1 MKRDVRTARSEPRDG
16 RPRRAGVALG
26 ALVLIALL
34 VAVVAVVAALL
45 LWVTPAG
52 TAGSAA
58 AGNPRQ
64 DINVV
69 IVLIDTL
76 RADHLGVYGHLHHT
90 SPNIDRLAR
99 EAVVFDD
106 CSAPAPWTPPSTA
119 SLLTGTYLCE
129 HGLIYEGLRVHPL
142 VRTLA
147 ERLREAG
154 WRTASYYTNPFAGPA
169 TGLDRGYEV
178 CQHVRQADGDTIAGW
193 LDQLAGQ
200 PFHLYI
206 HNTEPHNVWEA
217 RKDDVHRFGTP
228 PPRSKRKIRRA
239 VARFRT
245 LSRLD
250 FEKGRPPGT
259 TDTTERQTA
268 ALQRLDQLKDAFE
281 MLYDARVFEA
291 DRRVGSIIDALRQRN
306 VWDKTLFILVA
317 DHGEEMGEHGGW
329 LHDHSV
335 YQEVLH
341 VPLIVRFP
349 HGRGGGTRIETPVT
363 LVDVVPTVLA
373 EVGIPLGG
381 RALAGRPLQPLLEG
395 DTSGF
400 DQARIVGM
408 RRNRKKYYEPWKLA
422 RGDDQVVIRQG
433 ALKGIWN
440 VELDTFELY
449 RLDEDPAEQHDLS
462 SGEPQRVANWMAM
475 ARAWLE
481 QCGKDLPEAAT
492 QQPAQLDEE
501 TLRELRGLGYIGGG
515 EEDDE
520 GQGP

>member
-1 MKRDVRTARSEPRDG
+1 MKPGVRRTRSPNPRAAT
-16 RPRRAGVALG
+16 RPAGVG
-26 ALVLIALL
+26 AGVLIVLGLL
-34 VAVVAVVAALL
+34 VVIAAAVLAYRTLATSAASRD
-45 LWVTPAG
+45 TSQP
-52 TAGSAA
+52 GSA
-58 AGNPRQ
+58 RR

-119 SLLTGTYLCE
+119 SLLTGTWLCE
-129 HGLIYEGLRVHPL
+129 HGLVYEGLRIHPL

-178 CQHVRQADGDTIAGW
+178 CQHVRQADGQTIAAW
-193 LDQLAGQ
+193 LDQVAGR

-217 RKDDVHRFGTP
+217 RKEDVHRFGTP

-250 FEKGRPPGT
+250 FEKGREPGT
-259 TDTTERQTA
+259 TDTTDRQTA
-268 ALQRLDQLKDAFE
+268 ALRRLDQLKDAFE

-291 DRRVGSIIDALRQRN
+291 DRRVGSIIDALRQRGL
-306 VWDKTLFILVA
+306 WDNTLFILVA

-335 YQEVLH
+335 YQELLH

-349 HGRGGGTRIETPVT
+349 HGRGGGTHIETPVS
-363 LVDVVPTVLA
+363 LVDVVPTILRELNLPA
-373 EVGIPLGG
+373 SG
-381 RALAGRPLQPLLEG
+381 RPLAGLPLQPLLDGE
-395 DTSGF
+395 TSGF
-400 DQARIVGM
+400 DRPRVVAM
-408 RRNRKKYYEPWKLA
+408 RRNRKKYYEPWKLS
-422 RGDDQVVIRQG
+422 RGDDQVVLRQG
-433 ALKGIWN
+433 VFKGIWN

-449 RLDEDPAEQHDLS
+449 RLDEDP
-462 SGEPQRVANWMAM
+462 GELNNLAASDPERVARWTAM
-475 ARAWLE
+475 ARSWLE
-481 QCGKDLPEAAT
+481 QCGKDLPEAET
-492 QQPAQLDEE
+492 QQPAELDEE
-501 TLRELRGLGYIGGG
+501 TLRELRGLGYIGGD
-515 EEDDE
+515 EEDED
-520 GQGP
+520 QSP